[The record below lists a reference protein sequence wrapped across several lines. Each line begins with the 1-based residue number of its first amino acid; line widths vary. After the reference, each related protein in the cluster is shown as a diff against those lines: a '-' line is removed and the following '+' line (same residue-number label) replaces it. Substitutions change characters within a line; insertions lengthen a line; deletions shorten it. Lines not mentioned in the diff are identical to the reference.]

1 MVRLSEQT
9 LTPLERLAW
18 LMKLVKAE
26 PFSIHIHQVS
36 DVRHVQPRGGAGG
49 LHGDHRGGKEG
60 GHGGPQHWAQGL
72 GPHRALVVV
81 TIRRWGRHLKSSL
94 GQTKTQSQQLSSTL
108 AILRSLKHQICES
121 SSLRPHW
128 LTLYSDS
135 VMIPLTNIDKTT
147 KVFSVLWLYSHVWR
161 MRTVNSECL
170 QSPLSWVS
178 V

>member
-1 MVRLSEQT
+1 MVQLSEQT

-18 LMKLVKAE
+18 LVKLVKAE
-26 PFSIHIHQVS
+26 PFSVHVHQVS

-128 LTLYSDS
+128 LTLYSVRRVNDS
-135 VMIPLTNIDKTT
+135 SHWYRQNHKSVQCFMTVLTRLEDED
-147 KVFSVLWLYSHVWR
+147 
-161 MRTVNSECL
+161 SE
-170 QSPLSWVS
+170 
-178 V
+178 